1 MKKST
6 MLALCEADPMIEVA
20 ANFGFDFPPV
30 RDALEAE
37 WDSLANEGIE
47 YTKGSVMNIVERLD
61 LEDLGKLVFWLL
73 EPNNIDSD
81 SLIPNITKYY
91 ASGAE
96 MWLDE
101 NRSRLADPIKKEVQD
116 LYKTLLET
124 EIDTLRGALRNA
136 VRSKLEL
143 LEQLG
148 APVELISGVYE
159 YTE

>member
-6 MLALCEADPMIEVA
+6 MLALCKADPMIEVA
-20 ANFGFDFPPV
+20 AKFGFDFPPIE
-30 RDALEAE
+30 DGLTFECT
-37 WDSLANEGIE
+37 SLADEGLE
-47 YTKGSVMNIVERLD
+47 YTRGAVIGIVGRLGP
-61 LEDLGKLVFWLL
+61 EDLGKLVDWLL
-73 EPNNIDSD
+73 QPGSIDPD

-101 NRSRLADPIKKEVQD
+101 NRSRLADPIKEEAQD
-116 LYKTLLET
+116 LYETLLET
-124 EIDTLRGALRNA
+124 GIDTLRGALKNA

-159 YTE
+159 YKE